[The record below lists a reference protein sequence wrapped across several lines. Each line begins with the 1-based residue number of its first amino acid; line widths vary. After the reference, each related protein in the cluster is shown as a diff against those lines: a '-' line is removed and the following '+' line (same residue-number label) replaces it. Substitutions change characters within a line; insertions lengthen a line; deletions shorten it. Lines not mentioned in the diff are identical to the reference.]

1 VILSKLLPN
10 QFIFFKKKFG
20 CNKMLLH
27 LGRIIIFWLTYFQ
40 LDNYFLVQLD
50 NYFLVQLDNYFL
62 ARFNDYLL
70 AWFNDY
76 VFAWLMIAS

>member
-1 VILSKLLPN
+1 
-10 QFIFFKKKFG
+10 
-20 CNKMLLH
+20 MLLH
-27 LGRIIIFWLTYFQ
+27 LGRIIIFWLTYF
-40 LDNYFLVQLD
+40 QLD